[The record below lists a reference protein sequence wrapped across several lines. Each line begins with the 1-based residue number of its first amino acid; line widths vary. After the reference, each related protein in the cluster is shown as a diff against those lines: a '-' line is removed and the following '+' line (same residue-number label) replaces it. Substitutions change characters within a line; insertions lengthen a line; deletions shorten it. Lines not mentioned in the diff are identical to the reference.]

1 MTGIELVNVG
11 KRFGGHWLFRDINL
25 QINAGDKI
33 ALLGNNGSGK
43 STLLQVISG
52 FIRPATGSV
61 IYKTETA
68 VITQEDWYQYFSFA
82 APYMELIEELTVSEF
97 MDFYIKHQG
106 LLHGISKDE
115 LIKLSF
121 LSESKDKA
129 IRSFSSGMKQRL
141 KLALALLSSTEIVLL
156 DEPLTNLDE
165 NGVLFYK
172 KLIGEFAA
180 QKTILVCSNNIADE
194 IYFCNKQIKLDH

>member
-1 MTGIELVNVG
+1 
-11 KRFGGHWLFRDINL
+11 
-25 QINAGDKI
+25 
-33 ALLGNNGSGK
+33 
-43 STLLQVISG
+43 
-52 FIRPATGSV
+52 
-61 IYKTETA
+61 
-68 VITQEDWYQYFSFA
+68 
-82 APYMELIEELTVSEF
+82 
-97 MDFYIKHQG
+97 
-106 LLHGISKDE
+106 
-115 LIKLSF
+115 
-121 LSESKDKA
+121 
-129 IRSFSSGMKQRL
+129 MKQRL